1 MNKTNLK
8 DILVPIRALIAKS
21 RPAYKDYI
29 GEAVEEKTV
38 ALAAGTFDGDRVA
51 LPEALVE
58 GETYIV
64 TVNGV
69 TQEMVA
75 QDCTLV
81 LGSMGG

>member
-21 RPAYKDYI
+21 RPAYKDYL
-29 GEAVEEKTV
+29 GEEVEEKTV
-38 ALAAGTFDGDRVA
+38 TLASDTFGGDGVT

-64 TVNGV
+64 TVDGV
-69 TQEMVA
+69 AQEMVA
-75 QDCTLV
+75 QDCTL
-81 LGSMGG
+81 LHLFGS